1 METRTVAIV
10 SGETASLGYREA
22 EMLNLVKERLTL
34 PLEEVSPRIGE
45 VRNLISSCHLALLV
59 VEYPWGV
66 EFELT
71 LTLSKKGAYYLA
83 RALPVNSPFSQE
95 DRTV

>member
-71 LTLSKKGAYYLA
+71 LSKKGADYLA
-83 RALPVNSPFSQE
+83 RAPPVGGPLPSQE
-95 DRTV
+95 ERRA

>member
-1 METRTVAIV
+1 METRTVAKV
-10 SGETASLGYREA
+10 LEETDELGYREA

-34 PLEEVSPRIGE
+34 PLEEVSSRIGE
-45 VRNLISSCHLALLV
+45 VRSLISSCHLALLV

-71 LTLSKKGAYYLA
+71 LSNKGAEYLA
-83 RALPVNSPFSQE
+83 RASPLDSPFPSQE
-95 DRTV
+95 ERTA